1 MNFLDIAQNRYTAKE
16 YNSEKRVSDED
27 IAKLKEILRLS
38 PSSINSQ
45 PWNFIFI
52 SDNKVKTKLAAASS
66 WNEQRIN
73 DASHLVVFTAIDNI
87 ENFEQQL
94 NANLREGTVIKY
106 YNRYVKPTG
115 DENIKSWMQHQ
126 VYLSLGYFLSACA
139 TMSID
144 STAMEGIQNE
154 EYDKILEL
162 DGYKTLFAVAIGY
175 RNPNDENQP
184 NITPKSRLPLE
195 KVIKSI

>member
-1 MNFLDIAQNRYTAKE
+1 MPL
-16 YNSEKRVSDED
+16 
-27 IAKLKEILRLS
+27 
-38 PSSINSQ
+38 
-45 PWNFIFI
+45 
-52 SDNKVKTKLAAASS
+52 LAAASS

-94 NANLREGTVIKY
+94 NANLREGAVIKY

-126 VYLSLGYFLSACA
+126 VYLSLGYFLSACT